1 MLHSKFKRV
10 LAVAFVAVALIA
22 TSLPLHAFATGT
34 GAACVLTGNDKNI
47 EFATVQEAIN
57 ASEPGDTVTLLRD
70 VTESIAINNQGDT
83 TNLTLNLNGCTIAS
97 AGERILPD
105 GTVKPASYAIG
116 LFYGTSTDQGVTSSS
131 AHVTI
136 KNGKVLN
143 NVEGSNHYGIANN
156 GSYTG
161 ANLTLSNLTIEATH
175 PTLSYACYLPAKGN
189 YVINNCTIE
198 SRSVAVE
205 LRAGNLTVT
214 DSTLTGGLGEPGIPG
229 GNHSGT
235 TSFNTALG
243 ISQHLTQHDINVTI
257 EGSTLTGGAAI
268 IEANPQNN
276 ANHNVSINV
285 KSGTLNG
292 LISSDCCTGF
302 LNGGTYSVQPEAKY
316 VAQGAGAYQTSAGTY
331 VIETSHAWAA
341 PVWSWS
347 ADNSKASCTIAC
359 TKCTTNSSGNAEIKS
374 VVTKNPAVGVA
385 GTRTLTATARF
396 NGQSFSATKT
406 VEIPAL
412 QQVATTPSD
421 SVDTGTV
428 TIPTQVQDSLMAK
441 PEVAEALA
449 DGKTVS
455 MVLAV
460 NDATTAQINAA
471 SAAVNAAAGNLTVGK
486 YLDLNL
492 GVYADYDKIIDAA
505 NELNETITVNVSIA
519 NDAALVNVP
528 AGYSRTYK
536 VIRVHEGVATVLDAT
551 FDPATGELTFET
563 NCFSTYA
570 IAYEDAKVVTADATT
585 STGTTTQASATTAG
599 DKALPQTS
607 DAAVAASTLAALATS
622 GCALAAGGVFLRR
635 RTR

>member
-22 TSLPLHAFATGT
+22 TSLPLHAFATGA
-34 GAACVLTGNDKNI
+34 GAACVLTSNDKNI

-70 VTESIAINNQGDT
+70 VRESIDVDNHAGNTTKMELTIDLGGHTLYSTGLRATGKSAIA
-83 TNLTLNLNGCTIAS
+83 TIN
-97 AGERILPD
+97 
-105 GTVKPASYAIG
+105 
-116 LFYGTSTDQGVTSSS
+116 LFYGTSSDYGKFVADTQL
-131 AHVTI
+131 TI
-136 KNGKVLN
+136 KNGNVVN
-143 NVEGSNHYGIANN
+143 NVEGKDYYGIASN
-156 GSYTG
+156 GSYTN
-161 ANLTLSNLTIEATH
+161 ANLTLENVNVTATY
-175 PTLSYACYLPAKGN
+175 PGDSYGCFLPANGTIVVKNSIIKGD
-189 YVINNCTIE
+189 
-198 SRSVAVE
+198 SVGIE
-205 LRAGNLTVT
+205 LRAGKLTVINSELIGGMGT
-214 DSTLTGGLGEPGIPG
+214 PSIPALSASGAIGANMGLAVLQHSTQHTMSVTIEDSTLTGGASL
-229 GNHSGT
+229 
-235 TSFNTALG
+235 F
-243 ISQHLTQHDINVTI
+243 
-257 EGSTLTGGAAI
+257 
-268 IEANPQNN
+268 EANPFNN

-316 VAQGAGAYQTSAGTY
+316 VAQGAGAYQTSTGSF

-374 VVTKNPAVGVA
+374 IVTKNPAVGVA

-412 QQVATTPSD
+412 QQVATTPSN

-428 TIPTQVQDSLMAK
+428 TIPTQVQDSLMAA

-449 DGKTVS
+449 EGKTVS

-563 NCFSTYA
+563 DCFSTYA

-607 DAAVAASTLAALATS
+607 DAAVAANTLAALATS